1 MTILSDPYT
10 STSNE
15 AMVGDRRFPA
25 VFPPVSVPCSLVQ
38 LSFPSTLM
46 SASPTTPRNEPE
58 YEGDYRPADAENPH
72 AHLDPFNVRVEPA
85 DLTYLVQMADALN
98 TTLDLQTLLGRTS
111 ELVKAIIDYRIFAI
125 FLLNDRTNE
134 LRMRFQIGHTPEIE
148 RMRLA
153 MGKGVVGQVALTRQP
168 LLLNDVTT
176 DPNYLPAN
184 PDVRSELAVPL
195 IAKNRLIGV
204 MDLESEQAGYF
215 RPEHLHLLTLTAS
228 RIAQAIENARLY
240 ARVSRQAQTLTVLN
254 EISAELTS
262 ILELDP
268 LLARI
273 GQLLRRLIDY
283 QMFSIMLLDDK
294 GETLITRYAWRFGYA
309 HAPLRR
315 IPITSGL
322 VGAAVREWRPINVP
336 DVRKDSRYLAM
347 NPETRSELI
356 VPLFHKGRIIGVLD
370 LEHTRPGFFN
380 DDHQRTLTTMAAQ
393 VAIAIENARLYQAV
407 SRQERQLEKD
417 IAMAREVQLRLLPTS
432 PPEQSHADLAVRFLP
447 ARTIGG
453 DLYDFVEYSPH
464 ETAIML
470 GDVSGKAAPA
480 ALFAALVSG
489 IMRSAAI
496 QRPKPAE
503 MLRALNDALQE
514 RKLDSQYV
522 TMLFALWN
530 DEQRTLYVSNS
541 GAVQPI
547 FCRDGQSLTVKS
559 EGFPLGMFPD
569 VTYDEISIVTQPGDL
584 LVFISDGITDA
595 ENAQGEMYG
604 SERLFKVLGAD
615 PERTAGQ
622 IADAI
627 MEDVTRFQDGKDRFD
642 DETIIVLRVR

>member
-1 MTILSDPYT
+1 MTAIP
-10 STSNE
+10 N
-15 AMVGDRRFPA
+15 
-25 VFPPVSVPCSLVQ
+25 
-38 LSFPSTLM
+38 
-46 SASPTTPRNEPE
+46 TPREEPE

-72 AHLDPFNVRVEPA
+72 AHLDPLNVRVEA
-85 DLTYLVQMADALN
+85 TDLTYLVQMADALN
-98 TTLDLQTLLGRTS
+98 TTLDLQTLLSRTS
-111 ELVKAIIDYRIFAI
+111 KLVESIIHYKIFAI
-125 FLLNDRTNE
+125 FLLNDRTHD
-134 LRMRFQIGHTPEIE
+134 LRMRFQIGHSPETE
-148 RMRLA
+148 KMRFPL
-153 MGKGVVGQVALTRQP
+153 GKGIVGQVALTRQP
-168 LLLNDVTT
+168 ILLNDVTQ
-176 DPNYLPAN
+176 DDNYIAAN
-184 PDVRSELAVPL
+184 PEVRSELAVPL

-204 MDLESEQAGYF
+204 LDLESEQAGDF

-240 ARVSRQAQTLTVLN
+240 TRVSRQAQTLTVLN

-336 DVRKDSRYLAM
+336 DVRKDPRYLPM
-347 NPETRSELI
+347 NTETRSELI

-370 LEHTRPGFFN
+370 LEHTRPAFFN
-380 DDHQRTLTTMAAQ
+380 EDHERALTTMAAQ

-407 SRQERQLEKD
+407 SRQERQLERD
-417 IAMAREVQLRLLPTS
+417 IAMAREVQLRLLPTA
-432 PPEQSHADLAVRFLP
+432 PPEMTHADLAVRFLP

-453 DLYDFVEYSPH
+453 DLYDFVEYAPG
-464 ETAIML
+464 ETAIVL

-496 QRPKPAE
+496 HRPKPAQ
-503 MLRALNDALQE
+503 MLGSLNDALQE
-514 RKLDSQYV
+514 RKLESQYV

-530 DEQRTLYVSNS
+530 DETRTLQVANS
-541 GAVQPI
+541 GAVQPV
-547 FCRDGQSLTVKS
+547 FCREGQSLTVKS

-569 VTYDEISIVTQPGDL
+569 VSYDEITVVTHPGDVV
-584 LVFISDGITDA
+584 VFISDGIPDA
-595 ENAQGEMYG
+595 ENAQNEMYG
-604 SERLFKVLGAD
+604 SEKL
-615 PERTAGQ
+615 AGILCGNRDRSASQ

-627 MEDVTRFQDGKDRFD
+627 LSDVTRFQDGKDRFD

>member
-1 MTILSDPYT
+1 MPD
-10 STSNE
+10 
-15 AMVGDRRFPA
+15 
-25 VFPPVSVPCSLVQ
+25 FPPI
-38 LSFPSTLM
+38 
-46 SASPTTPRNEPE
+46 PTEEPE
-58 YEGDYRPADAENPH
+58 YEGDYRPAASDNPH
-72 AHLDPFNVRVEPA
+72 AHLDPMNVRVEPA
-85 DLTYLVQMADALN
+85 DLTYLVQLADALN
-98 TTLDLQTLLGRTS
+98 TTLDLQTLLNRTS
-111 ELVKAIIDYRIFAI
+111 ELVRAIIPYRIFAI
-125 FLLNDRTNE
+125 LLLNDRTND
-134 LRMRFQIGHTPEIE
+134 LRMRFQIGHTPEIQ
-148 RMRLA
+148 RMRFA
-153 MGKGVVGQVALTRQP
+153 MGKGIVGQVALRREP
-168 LLLNDVTT
+168 ILLNDVTA

-184 PDVRSELAVPL
+184 PDVRSELALPL

-204 MDLESEQAGYF
+204 MDLESEQADYF
-215 RPEHLHLLTLTAS
+215 KPEHVHLLTLTAS

-240 ARVSRQAQTLTVLN
+240 SRVSRQAQTLTVLN

-336 DVRKDSRYLAM
+336 DVNKDPRYLPM

-370 LEHTRPGFFN
+370 LEHTRAGFFN
-380 DDHQRTLTTMAAQ
+380 DEHERTLTTMGAQ
-393 VAIAIENARLYQAV
+393 IAIAIENARLYQAV
-407 SRQERQLEKD
+407 SRQEKQLERD
-417 IAMAREVQLRLLPTS
+417 IAMAREVQLRLLPTA
-432 PPEQSHADLAVRFLP
+432 PPQHAHAEMAARFLP

-453 DLYDFVEYSPH
+453 DLYDFVEYTEQ
-464 ETAIML
+464 ETAIVL

-489 IMRSAAI
+489 IMRSAAT
-496 QRPKPAE
+496 QKPGPAA
-503 MLRALNDALQE
+503 MLTLLNDALQE
-514 RKLDSQYV
+514 RKLESQYV

-530 DEQRTLYVSNS
+530 DETRMLTVANS

-547 FCRDGQSLTVKS
+547 LCRGGESLTVKA
-559 EGFPLGMFPD
+559 EGFPVGLFPAAS
-569 VTYDEISIVTQPGDL
+569 YDELSLATQPGDAV
-584 LVFISDGITDA
+584 VFVSDGILDA
-595 ENAQGEMYG
+595 ENAQSEMYG
-604 SERLFKVLGAD
+604 QDRLSGVLCAHRDQPAD
-615 PERTAGQ
+615 R
-622 IADAI
+622 IAEAI
-627 MEDVTRFQDGKDRFD
+627 LADVTRFQDGKDRFD

>member
-1 MTILSDPYT
+1 MPDT
-10 STSNE
+10 
-15 AMVGDRRFPA
+15 PA
-25 VFPPVSVPCSLVQ
+25 PPVHQ
-38 LSFPSTLM
+38 HDF
-46 SASPTTPRNEPE
+46 
-58 YEGDYRPADAENPH
+58 EGDYRPAESDNPY
-72 AHLDPFNVRVEPA
+72 AHLDMQNVRVEPA
-85 DLTYLVQMADALN
+85 DLSYLVQMADALN
-98 TTLDLQTLLGRTS
+98 TTLDLETLLSRTS
-111 ELVKAIIDYRIFAI
+111 ELVRAIIHYRIFAI
-125 FLLNDRTNE
+125 FLLNDRTHE
-134 LRMRFQIGHTPEIE
+134 LRMRFQIGHTPEVQRTRIPV
-148 RMRLA
+148 
-153 MGKGVVGQVALTRQP
+153 GKGIVGQVALTRQP
-168 LLLNDVTT
+168 ILLNDVSVAEG
-176 DPNYLPAN
+176 YIPAN

-204 MDLESEQAGYF
+204 MDLESEQTGYF

-262 ILELDP
+262 ILDLDP
-268 LLARI
+268 LLARV

-283 QMFSIMLLDDK
+283 QMFSIMLLDSR

-336 DVRKDSRYLAM
+336 DVRKDPRYLPM

-370 LEHTRPGFFN
+370 LEHTRTGFFN
-380 DDHQRTLTTMAAQ
+380 EEHERTLTTMAAQ

-407 SRQERQLEKD
+407 RRQEQQLERD
-417 IAMAREVQLRLLPTS
+417 IAMAREVQLRLLPVK
-432 PPEQSHADLAVRFLP
+432 PPEHAHAEMAVRFLP

-453 DLYDFVEYSPH
+453 DLYDFVEYSPGQ
-464 ETAIML
+464 TAIVL

-496 QRPKPAE
+496 QRPAPAQ
-503 MLRALNDALQE
+503 MLTVLNDALQE
-514 RKLDSQYV
+514 RRLESQYV
-522 TMLFALWN
+522 VMLFALWN
-530 DEQRTLYVSNS
+530 DESRTLQVANS

-547 FCRDGQSLTVKS
+547 FCRDGESVTVRA
-559 EGFPLGMFPD
+559 EGFPLGLFPN
-569 VTYDEISIVTQPGDL
+569 VTFDELEVVAQPGDAI
-584 LVFISDGITDA
+584 VFISDGILDA
-595 ENAQGEMYG
+595 ENAAGEMYG
-604 SERLFKVLGAD
+604 EERLSSLLCAHREQAAD
-615 PERTAGQ
+615 H
-622 IADAI
+622 IAETI
-627 MEDVTRFQDGKDRFD
+627 LSDVTRFQAGHDRFD
-642 DETIIVLRVR
+642 DETIIVLKVR